1 MQKQHLADYLKRNY
15 LGGGNSRFLLQ
26 NKLLSIEKIGGLVQ
40 CKNNLEK
47 LLGVLTSLVNT
58 MQDLSAL
65 AKNHDL
71 EGQLYEGGG
80 LEKVISLLGEARHRR
95 FRVENLTADLT
106 KKQEWQK
113 LQEFLGKELK
123 LTEKLILD
131 RKSANLLGI
140 QAGQTKLLAKRLSNK
155 F

>member
-1 MQKQHLADYLKRNY
+1 MRKQHLADYLKRNY
-15 LGGGNSRFLLQ
+15 LGGDALKLVEKETDHDKMWIRLKESYGNSRFLLQ

-71 EGQLYEGGG
+71 ER
-80 LEKVISLLGEARHRR
+80 A
-95 FRVENLTADLT
+95 
-106 KKQEWQK
+106 
-113 LQEFLGKELK
+113 
-123 LTEKLILD
+123 
-131 RKSANLLGI
+131 
-140 QAGQTKLLAKRLSNK
+140 
-155 F
+155 